1 MRSPVNIVSTRVTS
15 YCPWLWSN
23 GEAGDRYVESRDG
36 ATDDAH
42 SPLTDATHSSRVC
55 TRVLVPLWIL
65 LWIRDT
71 SEWKANRNEEFG
83 SICSGSD
90 RFVVFQNDL

>member
-42 SPLTDATHSSRVC
+42 SPLTDAHALISGVYQSISS
-55 TRVLVPLWIL
+55 
-65 LWIRDT
+65 
-71 SEWKANRNEEFG
+71 
-83 SICSGSD
+83 
-90 RFVVFQNDL
+90 FVDSTVDQRHLRMEG